1 MILFVFYCVVNLCIL
16 TDKSPKMAIFEGSF
30 ERVCVQNFSA
40 YLDKIGVSEAKKKIA
55 LNANLFRQII
65 TFQKEQQIVKI
76 VTQIQYGV
84 DLGLTT
90 TETWY
95 SIQNLNPLLTFLKF
109 KDVEMVKSIH
119 QYFRFS

>member
-1 MILFVFYCVVNLCIL
+1 
-16 TDKSPKMAIFEGSF
+16 MAIYEGSF

-95 SIQNLNPLLTFLKF
+95 SIQNLDPYLTFLNNRNFDEIIFYVLVPYTKEVLGLRKVLICF
-109 KDVEMVKSIH
+109 EI
-119 QYFRFS
+119 